1 MRAEL
6 FGASQMEQHGATLA
20 AAHVP
25 SPSAPQNRLLQ
36 RLDENEQVLV
46 ETCGL
51 LTAAVKS
58 KQRIAPAAEWLLDNA
73 Q

>member
-6 FGASQMEQHGATLA
+6 FSASQMEQHGATPA

-25 SPSAPQNRLLQ
+25 SSSAPQNRLLQ